1 MVYYRNIYT
10 ICIRQFS
17 NFPFIFYNKNE
28 DDKCNYFFIL
38 VENLLKRFKK
48 IADKAKDDNNEKPK
62 QNWEKNPP
70 KKDKPKKEEPKKD
83 EPKKEEPKKDD
94 DFIEHDEF
102 KKDKEEKKKKETK
115 KPTDF
120 VNDLL
125 NSDGGFIPNIDPKI
139 VFI

>member
-1 MVYYRNIYT
+1 M
-10 ICIRQFS
+10 
-17 NFPFIFYNKNE
+17 
-28 DDKCNYFFIL
+28 
-38 VENLLKRFKK
+38 ENLLKRFKK

-62 QNWEKNPP
+62 QNWEK
-70 KKDKPKKEEPKKD
+70 KPPKKD
-83 EPKKEEPKKDD
+83 EPKKDEPKKDD